1 MFNGGNMKNRRIMSL
16 FVFFLAVLLLMPS
29 LAKAQSF
36 KVRVVTQDASVRL
49 KPEANSPVISAMPL
63 GSVLEAEEGTA
74 EWYKVTLPPDENG
87 FVVIGY
93 IQKSDTEMVSA
104 APVKQKQVAPAAPVA
119 QPVVTSPQPQMPQVA
134 PRPKGFGG
142 MEFGLR
148 AFGGGAMLFGTDHL
162 DNYWAD
168 YIPFEEDY
176 WTWWSGGFDDVDIS
190 GDVSPLNFGLSG
202 GMEVFFNLNPYIG
215 FGLGGGFI
223 SSSKEGFVEYM
234 DTFWG
239 DDWDET
245 FIQKFTAPYFQLTVY
260 GGLPIGNMFRVMP
273 YVGMGVYMGKLS
285 IDYMY
290 TYRDVGY
297 DYDESWYW
305 VAKSNAFG
313 FHGGLNFEIYFTR
326 NIGFFLGGGV
336 IMATFKE
343 LIGDLDW
350 NYSDSD
356 GWSDSDTDTD
366 QQLWF
371 YEEEGWL
378 TSNYYANIAFNENEP
393 STESWR
399 RNVEPGFFSL
409 TQFRF
414 VMGIVI
420 YLMR

>member
-1 MFNGGNMKNRRIMSL
+1 MKNARALSL
-16 FVFFLAVLLLMPS
+16 FAFFLAVLLFMPA
-29 LAKAQSF
+29 LAKAESF
-36 KVRVVTQDASVRL
+36 QVRVVVQDAVVRL
-49 KPEANSPVISAMPL
+49 KPEANSPVISTMPL
-63 GSVLEAEEGTA
+63 GSVLESEEGTA
-74 EWYKVTLPPDENG
+74 DWYKVTLPPDENG

-104 APVKQKQVAPAAPVA
+104 APVKQKQVAPARIA

-142 MEFGLR
+142 MEFGIR

-162 DNYWAD
+162 DKYWAD
-168 YIPFEEDY
+168 YIAFEDDY
-176 WTWWSGGFDDVDIS
+176 YTWAWGPNVIDID
-190 GDVSPLNFGLSG
+190 GDLSPLNFGLSG

-223 SSSKEGFVEYM
+223 TGSKESFVEYL
-234 DTFWG
+234 DTDWG

-245 FIQKFTAPYFQLTVY
+245 FTRKIAAPYFQFTVY
-260 GGLPIGNMFRVMP
+260 GGIPVGNMFRVMP
-273 YVGMGVYMGKLS
+273 YAGVGVYMGTLTFEY
-285 IDYMY
+285 ID
-290 TYRDVGY
+290 TYRDPFFDY
-297 DYDESWYW
+297 DYSYDETWK
-305 VAKSNAFG
+305 AKSSAFG

-326 NIGFFLGGGV
+326 NIGLFLGGGV

-343 LIGDLDW
+343 LVGDIDW
-350 NYSDSD
+350 NGSDSD

-371 YEEEGWL
+371 YEEEGWS
-378 TSNYYANIAFNENEP
+378 TSNWYANTSFSQNEP